1 MDFNVSFSRRKREYN
16 IDMALTL
23 IANSTVVG
31 IIVLVAVVA
40 ITAAVCIYLLSLKEK
55 GNK

>member
-1 MDFNVSFSRRKREYN
+1 
-16 IDMALTL
+16 MALTL

-55 GNK
+55 GGK